1 MTPPPIVSERLRW
14 LGHATV
20 VLEIGGATLLTDPV
34 LRNRIAHLR
43 RHAEPAVPPPGLDAV
58 LISHM
63 HHDHLDLPSLRAL
76 DPSARLIVPRGAG
89 RAVRKLGREVEEL
102 SVGDEITVGA
112 ARVLA
117 VEAAHDGRR
126 GPWGSAAE
134 TLGYVVEGGARVYF
148 AGDTEVF
155 PGMAD
160 LGRIDCALLPIW
172 GWGFTL
178 GPGHMDP
185 DEAAEATALVAPA
198 VAVPIHWGTFL
209 PVTARA
215 RHKPLLVLPPQR
227 YAERAAELAPETEV
241 RILPPGGELA
251 L

>member
-1 MTPPPIVSERLRW
+1 M
-14 LGHATV
+14 
-20 VLEIGGATLLTDPV
+20 
-34 LRNRIAHLR
+34 
-43 RHAEPAVPPPGLDAV
+43 
-58 LISHM
+58 
-63 HHDHLDLPSLRAL
+63 
-76 DPSARLIVPRGAG
+76 
-89 RAVRKLGREVEEL
+89 RKLGREVEEL
-102 SVGDEITVGA
+102 GVGDETTVGG

-126 GPWGSAAE
+126 GPWGAAAE
-134 TLGYVVEGGARVYF
+134 TLGFVVEGAARVYF

-185 DEAAEATALVAPA
+185 GEAAEATALVAPSI
-198 VAVPIHWGTFL
+198 AVPIHWGTFL
-209 PVTARA
+209 PITARA

-227 YAERAAELAPETEV
+227 YAERAAELAPDTEV
-241 RILPPGGELA
+241 RVLAPGDALEL
-251 L
+251 

>member
-1 MTPPPIVSERLRW
+1 MTERLRW

-20 VLEIGGATLLTDPV
+20 ALEIGGATLLTDPV

-43 RHAEPAVPPPGLDAV
+43 RHAPPAVAPSELDAA

-76 DPSARLIVPRGAG
+76 DPGVRLIVPRGAA
-89 RAVRKLGREVEEL
+89 RAMRKLGREVEEL
-102 SVGDEITVGA
+102 GVGDETTVGG

-126 GPWGSAAE
+126 GPWGAAAE
-134 TLGYVVEGGARVYF
+134 TLGFVVEGAARVYF

-185 DEAAEATALVAPA
+185 GEAAEATALVAPSI
-198 VAVPIHWGTFL
+198 AVPIHWGTFL
-209 PVTARA
+209 PITARA

-227 YAERAAELAPETEV
+227 YAERAAELAPDTEV
-241 RILPPGGELA
+241 RVLAPGDALEL
-251 L
+251 